1 MSTELRYDVK
11 SVAIIGA
18 GPSGI
23 ATAKY
28 VISDNIIS
36 LVLLI
41 VLLSSRYLLAEE
53 AFDKI
58 DIFEQRSNVGGVW
71 NYTPDA
77 LVSPTKVP
85 QVDPHQLVEEPQ
97 WSSSGSKYAT
107 GLFPRGKVTF
117 TSPMYDALETN
128 IPNFLMQFSDK
139 PFPRDSQLF
148 PGRKEVAK
156 YLREYA
162 EEVQH
167 LVNFQVQ
174 VLDVR
179 PQKSAS
185 REKWAVK
192 TKEMLSQHESEA
204 IYDAVIVANG
214 HFNVPYVPDIEG
226 IARWNE
232 QNPGIIS
239 HSRSYRRPN
248 LFKGKKVVVVGNA
261 ASGSDIGAQIS
272 TVCKL
277 PIIFSQRSVSYLSP
291 GAQAFKDEALEIV
304 EFLPSASYS
313 RAVRFADGRIEQD
326 IDAIVFCTGYLYSY
340 PFLDSLTP
348 LVISDG
354 MRVQHVYRHIFYEDR
369 PTLAF
374 VGLPV
379 KIIPFFVSEAQ
390 AAVISRVWSGRLA
403 LPNKEEM
410 EGWERSVIMERGAER
425 GFHMLGFPLD
435 VDYLDELRDWALTA
449 VPNPALGGKDGRG
462 KLPPR
467 WGEKE
472 RWARERFLAI
482 KKAFAERGESRHRI
496 RSMEELDFDF
506 EACKGELDAV
516 KRSSRL

>member
-1 MSTELRYDVK
+1 M
-11 SVAIIGA
+11 
-18 GPSGI
+18 
-23 ATAKY
+23 
-28 VISDNIIS
+28 
-36 LVLLI
+36 
-41 VLLSSRYLLAEE
+41 LAEE
-53 AFDKI
+53 AFVKI
-58 DIFEQRSNVGGVW
+58 DIFEQRSDVGGGW
-71 NYTPDA
+71 NYTPD
-77 LVSPTKVP
+77 VPVGPTKVP
-85 QVDPHQLVEEPQ
+85 QVDPYQPVEEPQ
-97 WSSSGSKYAT
+97 LSSSESNHAT
-107 GLFPRGKVTF
+107 GLLERGEVTF

-148 PGRKEVAK
+148 PGRKVVAE

-162 EEVQH
+162 EEVRH

-179 PQKSAS
+179 PQNSAS
-185 REKWAVK
+185 RGKWVVK
-192 TKEMLSQHESEA
+192 TKNVLSQHEREA
-204 IYDAVIVANG
+204 IYDAVVVANG
-214 HFNVPYVPDIEG
+214 HFNVPCIPAIKG

-248 LFKGKKVVVVGNA
+248 VFKDKRVVVVGNA

-277 PIIFSQRSVSYLSP
+277 PIIFSQRSISYLSP
-291 GAQAFKDEALEIV
+291 GPQAFKDEVPEIV
-304 EFLPSASYS
+304 EFLPSARYS

-326 IDAIVFCTGYLYSY
+326 IDAVVFCTGYLYSY
-340 PFLDSLTP
+340 PFLESLKLP
-348 LVISDG
+348 VISDG

-379 KIIPFFVSEAQ
+379 KIIPFFVSESQ

-403 LPNKEEM
+403 LPTREEM
-410 EGWERSVIMERGAER
+410 DQWEHSVIMERGTEK

-435 VDYLDELRDWALTA
+435 VEYLDELHDWALTA
-449 VPNPALGGKDGRG
+449 MPNPALDGNDGRG
-462 KLPPR
+462 KQPLR

-472 RWARERFLAI
+472 RWARERFPAI
-482 KKAFAERGESRHRI
+482 KKAFADQGEGRHMI
-496 RSMEELDFDF
+496 RSMEELGFDF
-506 EACKGELDAV
+506 EAWKGEIDSV
-516 KRSSRL
+516 ERSSRL